1 MPDNEQLRQTVDRL
15 LEIKAQTDRLNTEKK
30 ELEGVMLKQCQ
41 ADMADTKLKSIIY
54 HGNLGKVTATI
65 ASSLKITYPAFLK
78 RIFGAAYEDVVTV
91 DTNYKLSAPA
101 ARMMT
106 GIWKGEYTEM
116 TVAQVVDQL
125 PCEERAKAVLK
136 KKLRGANYETDRK
149 NLMLIAHL
157 TEQEVSDYAYFVS
170 EAAIWESFQQL
181 LAVKSSAKTV
191 EGTEPPVS
199 TETVLQQISA
209 TFVVED
215 TPKIALEAN

>member
-1 MPDNEQLRQTVDRL
+1 MADKDQLWQTVDRL
-15 LEIKAQTDRLNTEKK
+15 LEIKAQVELLNTEKS

-41 ADMADTKLKSIIY
+41 TDLANTKLKTVLY
-54 HGNLGKVTATI
+54 PGTNGKVTATI
-65 ASSLKITYPAFLK
+65 ASSLKIAYPAFLK
-78 RIFGAAYEDVVTV
+78 RIFGDAYEDVVTV
-91 DTNYKLSAPA
+91 NTTYKLSAPA

-125 PCEERAKAVLK
+125 SCEERAKAVLK

-157 TEQEVSDYAYFVS
+157 PEQEASEYAYFVS
-170 EAAIWESFQQL
+170 EAAVWESFQQL
-181 LAVKSSAKTV
+181 LAVRNDGVAPANSNTV
-191 EGTEPPVS
+191 V
-199 TETVLQQISA
+199 QQIGA

-215 TPKIALEAN
+215 TPKITLEAN